1 MASVYFPSVISI
13 LYDKGELVNYL
24 FVCVLNVNV
33 CGNLEILCR
42 VVDLFEIAFEDDYHL
57 FSIFS

>member
-1 MASVYFPSVISI
+1 MISI

-33 CGNLEILCR
+33 CDDLEILCR